1 MGVTF
6 SQEQLNALAV
16 AMVGMGV
23 GQKNDPASTTL
34 TATTLHGPFH
44 GNAAQYGIFSNPGV
58 RPARWQ
64 TVARPDFRFLNALP
78 VSPSVY
84 TNERLEAMSGV
95 TAASGDNAETW
106 CDTPPT
112 VGQGK
117 ICEIDFPWGN
127 FSIKTKFHAIPQLG
141 ERRDY
146 SDVPAQILNAGRA
159 NPGMFPFYPT
169 TTWAFED
176 SQLRYNQF
184 LLGISTERSTERVIF
199 QGNSTTAY
207 TLTETGWSDEFEGL
221 DRLIKTGYT
230 DAKTSVA
237 CAAMNSAVLTFGA
250 DIGSVIGSGDGRNLV
265 QAASDLYAGLK
276 QRASQYG
283 MPETLWA
290 IVMRPE
296 MWRPATEVW
305 SCDYATYRCTDGT
318 AGQPYNRDVE
328 NTNRLRLEMQTGN
341 YLLIDGE
348 QVPVYFSEGISRTNN
363 ASAYNFTSDMYI
375 VPVMWNGIPLTRFE
389 FFPLGN
395 PEALE
400 MIQASA
406 ITRRIINGGM
416 MLWTSADTP
425 KCTEFEIAMRL
436 RLILETPWLAGRIDD
451 IAYTNRTP
459 VRAAQPGDTYF
470 YADGGRT
477 YRS

>member
-6 SQEQLNALAV
+6 SEEQMKAIMAAQL
-16 AMVGMGV
+16 GV
-23 GQKNDPASTTL
+23 SQKNDPASTTL

-78 VSPSVY
+78 VSPSLY
-84 TNERLEAMSGV
+84 TKERLEAMSGV
-95 TAASGDNAETW
+95 TAASGTNAETW

-117 ICEIDFPWGN
+117 ICEVDFPWGN
-127 FSIKTKFHAIPQLG
+127 FTIKTKFHAIPQLG

-146 SDVPAQILNAGRA
+146 SDVPAQILNMGRE
-159 NPGMFPFYPT
+159 NPGMFPFYPS

-184 LLGISTERSTERVIF
+184 LLGIATERSTERVIF

-207 TLTETGWSDEFEGL
+207 TLTETGWGDEFEGL

-237 CAAMNSAVLTFGA
+237 CPAMDSVVTSFNAAIDSTDANSRNFVVAVTETLWA
-250 DIGSVIGSGDGRNLV
+250 LE
-265 QAASDLYAGLK
+265 
-276 QRASQYG
+276 QRAMQYG
-283 MPETLWA
+283 MEGTQFA

-296 MWRPATEVW
+296 MWRPAVEEW
-305 SCDYATYRCTDGT
+305 SCDYNTYRCDGD
-318 AGQPYNRDVE
+318 AGNPYV
-328 NTNRLRLEMQTGN
+328 TNVTESNAARLEMMRGN
-341 YLLIDGE
+341 YLMIDGIPR
-348 QVPVYFSEGISRTNN
+348 PVYFSEGITRTNN
-363 ASAYNFTSDMYI
+363 ANNNSFTSDMYI
-375 VPVMWNGIPLTRFE
+375 VPTVWNGIPLTRFE

-400 MIQASA
+400 MMQASS

-416 MLWTSADTP
+416 MLWASADTP

-436 RLILETPWLAGRIDD
+436 RLILETPWLAGRVDD
-451 IAYTNRTP
+451 VTYTFLAAIRN
-459 VRAAQPGDTYF
+459 AQPGDTYF
-470 YADGGRT
+470 YKDGGRT

>member
-6 SQEQLNALAV
+6 SQDQLNALAV
-16 AMVGMGV
+16 AMAGMGV
-23 GQKNDPASTTL
+23 AQKNDPASTTL

-64 TVARPDFRFLNALP
+64 TTARPDFRFLNALS
-78 VSPSVY
+78 VAPSVY

-95 TAASGDNAETW
+95 TAASGTNAETW

-127 FSIKTKFHAIPQLG
+127 YKIKTKFHAIPQLG
-141 ERRDY
+141 ERVDY
-146 SDVPAQILNAGRA
+146 SDVPAQILNMGRA
-159 NPGMFPFYPT
+159 NPGMFPFYPS
-169 TTWAFED
+169 TTWAFEN

-184 LLGISTERSTERVIF
+184 LLGIATERSTERVVF

-207 TLTETGWSDEFEGL
+207 TLTDTGWTDEFDGL

-230 DAKTSVA
+230 DAKSQVA
-237 CAAMNSAVLTFGA
+237 CPALDSAVLTFGA
-250 DIGSVIGSGDGRNLV
+250 DIGSVIGGGDGRNFV
-265 QAASDLYAGLK
+265 QAVSETYAGLK
-276 QRASQYG
+276 QRASAFG
-283 MPETLWA
+283 MPEAMWA
-290 IVMRPE
+290 IVMHPN
-296 MWRPATEVW
+296 MWRPAVDNW
-305 SCDYATYRCTDGT
+305 ACDYSTYRCSSSTG
-318 AGQPYNRDVE
+318 GMPFVRMVE
-328 NTNRLRLEMQTGN
+328 DTNNLRLELMRGN
-341 YLLIDGE
+341 YLLIDNE
-348 QVPVYFSEGISRTNN
+348 QIPVYFSEGISRTNN
-363 ASAYNFTSDMYI
+363 ASTYNFTSDMYI

-400 MIQASA
+400 MVQASS

-416 MLWTSADTP
+416 MLWASADTP
-425 KCTEFEIAMRL
+425 MCTEFEIAMRL

-451 IAYTNRTP
+451 ISYTDRTP
-459 VRAAQPGDTYF
+459 VRAAQPGDTYN
-470 YADGGRT
+470 YANGGRT
-477 YRS
+477 YR